1 MKDLKALIR
10 YLYNSQEE
18 TDFRDGLLNLAEQ
31 IETEYRIEVK
41 KGPLNKALSAIGVS
55 VSDDKLVPE
64 YGSVLAHFD
73 SAEEYQHAVN
83 KLESPDGMEKLAELG
98 WVMNICGNS
107 DPGQEDYRV
116 RFLALD
122 LHDDPPKNDQKD
134 VDLDKMM
141 KDVADTFSH
150 DEEDPKRKLQAK
162 AREESVQEAE
172 NLIKRILECEDEVRA
187 LKRLETPEIVK
198 RMRAKGY
205 NVDSAKVNGI
215 LGRSSK

>member
-1 MKDLKALIR
+1 MKDLKSLIR

-31 IETEYRIEVK
+31 IETENRIEVK
-41 KGPLNKALSAIGVS
+41 KGPLNKALSAIGVT
-55 VSDDKLVPE
+55 VSDDKLVPD

-73 SAEEYQHAVN
+73 YAEEYQDAVN

-107 DPGQEDYRV
+107 DPEQTDYRV

-122 LHDDPPKNDQKD
+122 LHDGPLNNDND
-134 VDLDKMM
+134 GVDLEKMM
-141 KDVADTFSH
+141 KGVADTFSH
-150 DEEDPKRKLQAK
+150 DKEDPKRKLQAK
-162 AREESVQEAE
+162 SREESVQKAE
-172 NLIKRILECEDEVRA
+172 NLIKRILECEDEVRS

-198 RMRAKGY
+198 RMRANGY
-205 NVDSAKVNGI
+205 NIDSSKVNGI
-215 LGRSSK
+215 LGRSYK

>member
-1 MKDLKALIR
+1 M
-10 YLYNSQEE
+10 
-18 TDFRDGLLNLAEQ
+18 
-31 IETEYRIEVK
+31 
-41 KGPLNKALSAIGVS
+41 
-55 VSDDKLVPE
+55 
-64 YGSVLAHFD
+64 
-73 SAEEYQHAVN
+73 
-83 KLESPDGMEKLAELG
+83 
-98 WVMNICGNS
+98 
-107 DPGQEDYRV
+107 
-116 RFLALD
+116 ALD

-187 LKRLETPEIVK
+187 LKRLDTPEIVK